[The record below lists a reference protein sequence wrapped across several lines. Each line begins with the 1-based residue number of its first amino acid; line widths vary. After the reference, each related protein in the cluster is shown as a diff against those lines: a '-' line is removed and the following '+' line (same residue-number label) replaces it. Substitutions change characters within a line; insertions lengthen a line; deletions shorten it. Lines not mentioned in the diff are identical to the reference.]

1 MAVAQLPGAVVDFAR
16 FLAGL
21 TNRLDRRSGWLAV
34 FLERDPEGMRACLA
48 GSELPPW
55 DVVDALLQDLAAD
68 QGAAAARTEAA
79 TARALHAAATAAHDA
94 APGASAALAGRLDV
108 MLREQRYAAERLQ
121 ELTAHRATATT
132 EEAAAAL
139 DVDLAWAED
148 DHRRA
153 TARCAELR
161 ARAAALTP
169 PAAPGP
175 APRPAAP
182 ERPAQQARPKKRP
195 RGGARFAGIAE
206 EAAEPPPPAPVVPAP
221 AAVRGARFAGVAEQ
235 AGEPAPP
242 APGPEEARA
251 AGGAVARLHAL
262 RAQGR
267 GGEAHVLL
275 AELAGWPA
283 PRLPLLAAEL
293 HRAGLEADWATLLWE
308 VAALPPAGLVA
319 AADALAAAGRDA
331 DARQLLRQGVARPA
345 PEIADALHLL
355 TGDGRDRQARALA
368 GAYLA
373 VRSPED
379 AAGVARSDPDR
390 LVPLLLDAARGVSE
404 ERHWDLV
411 HAFRVAG
418 VLA

>member
-1 MAVAQLPGAVVDFAR
+1 MAVAQLPSAAVDFAR

-21 TNRLDRRSGWLAV
+21 TARLDRRSGWLAV
-34 FLERDPEGMRACLA
+34 FLERDPDGMAACLA

-79 TARALHAAATAAHDA
+79 TARALHAAATAAHDGG
-94 APGASAALAGRLDV
+94 PGAAAALARRLDV
-108 MLREQRYAAERLQ
+108 LLRERRYTAERLQ

-161 ARAAALTP
+161 ARADAL
-169 PAAPGP
+169 AAPAP
-175 APRPAAP
+175 APAPAAP
-182 ERPAQQARPKKRP
+182 ERPAGQAKPKRRP

-206 EAAEPPPPAPVVPAP
+206 EAAEPPGAAPVAPAPA
-221 AAVRGARFAGVAEQ
+221 AAVRGARFAGVAEP

-242 APGPEEARA
+242 RPGPEEARA

-308 VAALPPAGLVA
+308 VAALPPAALVA
-319 AADALAAAGRDA
+319 AADALAAAGRGA
-331 DARQLLRQGVARPA
+331 DARRLLRQGVARPA

>member
-1 MAVAQLPGAVVDFAR
+1 PEHP
-16 FLAGL
+16 AG
-21 TNRLDRRSGWLAV
+21 
-34 FLERDPEGMRACLA
+34 
-48 GSELPPW
+48 
-55 DVVDALLQDLAAD
+55 
-68 QGAAAARTEAA
+68 
-79 TARALHAAATAAHDA
+79 
-94 APGASAALAGRLDV
+94 
-108 MLREQRYAAERLQ
+108 
-121 ELTAHRATATT
+121 
-132 EEAAAAL
+132 
-139 DVDLAWAED
+139 
-148 DHRRA
+148 
-153 TARCAELR
+153 
-161 ARAAALTP
+161 
-169 PAAPGP
+169 
-175 APRPAAP
+175 
-182 ERPAQQARPKKRP
+182 QAKPKRRP

-206 EAAEPPPPAPVVPAP
+206 EAAEPPGAAPAPA
-221 AAVRGARFAGVAEQ
+221 AAVRGARFAGVAEP

-242 APGPEEARA
+242 RPGPEEARA

-308 VAALPPAGLVA
+308 VAALPPAALVA
-319 AADALAAAGRDA
+319 AADALAAAGRGA
-331 DARQLLRQGVARPA
+331 DARRLLRQGVARPA

>member
-1 MAVAQLPGAVVDFAR
+1 MAVAQLPGAAADFAR
-16 FLAGL
+16 FLAAL
-21 TNRLDRRSGWLAV
+21 TARLDRRSGWLAV
-34 FLERDPEGMRACLA
+34 FLERDPDGMRACLA

-94 APGASAALAGRLDV
+94 LPGAAAALAGRLDV

-121 ELTAHRATATT
+121 ELTAHRATAPTG
-132 EEAAAAL
+132 EAAAAL

-161 ARAAALTP
+161 ARADALAA
-169 PAAPGP
+169 PAAP
-175 APRPAAP
+175 AP

-195 RGGARFAGIAE
+195 RGGARFAGIAD
-206 EAAEPPPPAPVVPAP
+206 EAAEPPQPPAPVAPAP
-221 AAVRGARFAGVAEQ
+221 AAALRGARFAGVAGPAE
-235 AGEPAPP
+235 EPAPSRP
-242 APGPEEARA
+242 DPEGAHVA
-251 AGGAVARLHAL
+251 TGAVARLRAL

-319 AADALAAAGRDA
+319 AADALAAAGRGA
-331 DARQLLRQGVARPA
+331 NARQLLRQGVARPA